1 MLAHI
6 VEAEYVG
13 DYRIWLRFDDGAEG
27 EIDLAGELTGP
38 VFQPL
43 RNLPEFRQFRLHPEL
58 RTLVWPNGADFA
70 PEFLRDKMTLAAP
83 SSDC

>member
-1 MLAHI
+1 VHI

-13 DYRIWLRFDDGAEG
+13 DYRIWLRFDDGVEG
-27 EIDLAGELTGP
+27 EVDLAGELSGP

-43 RNLPEFRQFRLHPEL
+43 RSLLTFRQFRLHPEL

-70 PEFLRDKMTLAAP
+70 PEFLRTLAA
-83 SSDC
+83 

>member
-1 MLAHI
+1 MLLHI

-13 DYRIWLRFDDGAEG
+13 GYRIWLRFDDGAEG
-27 EIDLAGELTGP
+27 EVDLAGELTGP

-43 RNLPEFRQFRLHPEL
+43 RSLRIFRRFRLHPEL

-70 PEFLRDKMTLAAP
+70 PEFLRSKLTLAA
-83 SSDC
+83 